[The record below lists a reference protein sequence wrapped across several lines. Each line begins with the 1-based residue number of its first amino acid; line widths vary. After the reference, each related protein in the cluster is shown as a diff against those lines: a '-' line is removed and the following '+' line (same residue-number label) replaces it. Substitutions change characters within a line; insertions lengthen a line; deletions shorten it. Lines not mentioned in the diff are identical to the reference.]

1 MLSKPKNGWS
11 TVTIGEFE
19 SEAGYLVD
27 IPFDWL
33 NACLT
38 GMVNKVPITLFIDE
52 EGSEA
57 FIVSY
62 YDVTHI
68 IIDRDDVSKCITYR
82 NVDFM
87 DITNAIIEDIKL
99 YFEDWVQWSPYEETE
114 NEWEKRRTCLK
125 RLILETEAALKK
137 ESDRCNKRIF
147 AGSNE

>member
-1 MLSKPKNGWS
+1 
-11 TVTIGEFE
+11 
-19 SEAGYLVD
+19 
-27 IPFDWL
+27 
-33 NACLT
+33 
-38 GMVNKVPITLFIDE
+38 MVNKVPITLFIDE

-114 NEWEKRRTCLK
+114 NEWEKRRTRLK
-125 RLILETEAALKK
+125 KLILETEAALKK

-147 AGSNE
+147 VE